1 METVWTAKD
10 ERGFPSKRRPLA
22 ASGSVVGAPT
32 VKHRS
37 VVLSPDDLKL
47 SMPTGLL
54 GADGEVVA
62 NHVAEGGNQDLE
74 DAMWLE
80 TVEALR
86 SAQKIREHHDCATP
100 TNAPSVVAIIKLQ
113 TVQLALRAKANTGV
127 MVTVS
132 GEVAF
137 AS

>member
-1 METVWTAKD
+1 
-10 ERGFPSKRRPLA
+10 
-22 ASGSVVGAPT
+22 
-32 VKHRS
+32 
-37 VVLSPDDLKL
+37 
-47 SMPTGLL
+47 MPAGLL
-54 GADGEVVA
+54 GAAGEVVA
-62 NHVAEGGNQDLE
+62 KHAAEGDSQDLE
-74 DAMWLE
+74 DAMWLKM
-80 TVEALR
+80 VEALQ
-86 SAQKIREHHDCATP
+86 SAQALREHHDCATP